1 MLFTVDW
8 HRDRVATRGGRMTN
22 DAETAA
28 RALARWLAPYLAEEL
43 GLTRQPQPQPSPL
56 ESYDEGTC
64 AVFVAPLG
72 DVVLDNADVF
82 FTRLA
87 REGEIGSLALAD
99 AIGVASPRNIAAVL
113 TTPLKKRAKAL
124 SLPLPWAEDAHGQR
138 TVWVNREGIAE
149 RMLHAVHEEKA
160 RRARRRAA

>member
-1 MLFTVDW
+1 
-8 HRDRVATRGGRMTN
+8 MTN

-28 RALARWLAPYLAEEL
+28 RALAHWLAPYLAEEL
-43 GLTRQPQPQPSPL
+43 GLTRQPQPQQPSPL

-64 AVFVAPLG
+64 AVFVSSLG
-72 DVVLDNADVF
+72 DVVLDNAEVF

-87 REGEIGSLALAD
+87 HEQEIGSLALAD
-99 AIGVASPRNIAAVL
+99 ALGVASPRNIAAVL

-138 TVWVNREGIAE
+138 TVWVNRENIAE

>member
-1 MLFTVDW
+1 
-8 HRDRVATRGGRMTN
+8 MTN
-22 DAETAA
+22 DAEAAA
-28 RALARWLAPYLAEEL
+28 RALAHWLAPYLAEEL
-43 GLTRQPQPQPSPL
+43 GLTPQPQLQPSPL

-64 AVFVAPLG
+64 TVFVSSLG
-72 DVVLDNADVF
+72 DVVLDNAEVF

-87 REGEIGSLALAD
+87 HDGEIGSLALAD
-99 AIGVASPRNIAAVL
+99 AIGVASPRNIPAVL
-113 TTPLKKRAKAL
+113 TTPVKKRAKAL

-138 TVWVNREGIAE
+138 TVWLNREGIAE

>member
-1 MLFTVDW
+1 
-8 HRDRVATRGGRMTN
+8 MTN
-22 DAETAA
+22 DADTAA
-28 RALARWLAPYLAEEL
+28 RALAQWLAPYLAEEL
-43 GLTRQPQPQPSPL
+43 GLTRPPQPQLSL

-64 AVFVAPLG
+64 AVVVAPLG
-72 DVVLDNADVF
+72 DVVLDNAEVF

-87 REGEIGSLALAD
+87 DEGEIGSLALAD

-124 SLPLPWAEDAHGQR
+124 SLPVPWAEDAHGQR
-138 TVWVNREGIAE
+138 TIWLNREGIAE

-160 RRARRRAA
+160 RRTRRRAA

>member
-1 MLFTVDW
+1 
-8 HRDRVATRGGRMTN
+8 MTD
-22 DAETAA
+22 DAEVAA

-43 GLTRQPQPQPSPL
+43 GLLGSPSRASRS
-56 ESYDEGTC
+56 ESYDDATC
-64 AVFVAPLG
+64 AVYVASLG
-72 DVVLDNADVF
+72 DVVLDNAEVF
-82 FTRLA
+82 FTRLGQ
-87 REGEIGSLALAD
+87 EGEIGSLALAD

-138 TVWVNREGIAE
+138 TVWLDRDNIAE
-149 RMLHAVHEEKA
+149 RMLRAVRVERA

>member
-1 MLFTVDW
+1 
-8 HRDRVATRGGRMTN
+8 MTN

-28 RALARWLAPYLAEEL
+28 RALAQWLAPYLAEEL
-43 GLTRQPQPQPSPL
+43 GLTRRAQPQLSL
-56 ESYDEGTC
+56 ESYDEATC
-64 AVFVAPLG
+64 AVVVAPLG
-72 DVVLDNADVF
+72 DVVLDNAEVF

-87 REGEIGSLALAD
+87 HEGEIGSLALAD

-138 TVWVNREGIAE
+138 TIWLDREGIAE
-149 RMLHAVHEEKA
+149 RMLHAVQEEKA
-160 RRARRRAA
+160 RRARRRVA